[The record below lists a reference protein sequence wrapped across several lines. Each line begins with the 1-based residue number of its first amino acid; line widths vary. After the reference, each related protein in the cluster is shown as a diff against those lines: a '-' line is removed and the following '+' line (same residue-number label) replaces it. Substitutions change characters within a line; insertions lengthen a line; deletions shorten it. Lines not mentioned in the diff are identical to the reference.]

1 MRLRFEGIEQMLH
14 QDGETPGLEASAG
27 RACTTTNHHQEQRD
41 HPEERPPRNII
52 GRRIPCSRN
61 QGSHHK
67 KGVAESGLY
76 AVDHPVCINPNGRDE
91 RRDEHDG
98 IKPTHLFVFIEFAEF
113 AIQED
118 HLFEQVMVVGEGRPY
133 ITALVVVNDMLFKLL
148 CEEVGITPDS
158 PALNLCRDLRAKVVK
173 RVRMAAR
180 HFPQYCVPRNVYI
193 LREHWTAED
202 GLLTPT
208 MKLRRRQ
215 IAERFAKEIEELYD
229 SPRKR

>member
-1 MRLRFEGIEQMLH
+1 
-14 QDGETPGLEASAG
+14 
-27 RACTTTNHHQEQRD
+27 
-41 HPEERPPRNII
+41 
-52 GRRIPCSRN
+52 
-61 QGSHHK
+61 
-67 KGVAESGLY
+67 
-76 AVDHPVCINPNGRDE
+76 
-91 RRDEHDG
+91 
-98 IKPTHLFVFIEFAEF
+98 
-113 AIQED
+113 
-118 HLFEQVMVVGEGRPY
+118 MVVGEGRPY